1 MPSLDTKKILY
12 LALKKKSECHFS
24 TMVLGVKHI
33 QRKNIIH
40 FSADILVFF
49 QALKA
54 DLVPYLLKLLE
65 GIGLEN
71 LESPSATKAQIVK
84 ALKAM
89 TRSLQH
95 GEQVSLNRGLGP
107 EAMTGTSQPRVW
119 TTNYPFTSAQALL
132 TDVTLHQLLR
142 QRMDLA

>member
-1 MPSLDTKKILY
+1 ML
-12 LALKKKSECHFS
+12 
-24 TMVLGVKHI
+24 VL
-33 QRKNIIH
+33 
-40 FSADILVFF
+40 F

-95 GEQVSLNRGLGP
+95 GEQVSLHRGLWPRGLDRDISAKGLDHKLP
-107 EAMTGTSQPRVW
+107 LHFCTGSSDRCG
-119 TTNYPFTSAQALL
+119 SASALKTKNGL
-132 TDVTLHQLLR
+132 SI
-142 QRMDLA
+142 AAS